1 MQEAAFYFILSDP
14 PKRQNPYVLVP
25 VADGKHWGQSKL
37 ANHRPSERMVAMD
50 PANLLVFSIA
60 LLVAAASPG
69 PGIIAVVARVL
80 AGGTRDVLAFAVAL
94 AIGDVIWLTLSIAGL
109 AVLAQTFHAL
119 FVAVRWIGAGYLVYL
134 GWKMWT
140 APAVAPQA
148 PEAARAQNH
157 TSMFLAGLTLA
168 LSNPKVMLFYLAL
181 LPVIVDVRHVSVLGY
196 LELVL
201 VTVAVLALVLGCY
214 IVLAGRVRS
223 FFNSPRAVRWVHRGS
238 AGIMMGAA
246 AWLAART

>member
-1 MQEAAFYFILSDP
+1 
-14 PKRQNPYVLVP
+14 
-25 VADGKHWGQSKL
+25 
-37 ANHRPSERMVAMD
+37 
-50 PANLLVFSIA
+50 
-60 LLVAAASPG
+60 
-69 PGIIAVVARVL
+69 
-80 AGGTRDVLAFAVAL
+80 VLAFAVAL

-109 AVLAQTFHAL
+109 AVLAQTFQAL
-119 FVAVRWIGAGYLVYL
+119 FIAVRWIGAGYLVYL

-140 APAVAPQA
+140 APTTTPRASDT
-148 PEAARAQNH
+148 ARAQNH

-181 LPVIVDVRHVSVLGY
+181 LPVIVDLGHVGVLGY
-196 LELVL
+196 VELVL
-201 VTVAVLALVLGCY
+201 ITVAVLAIVLGSY

-223 FFNSPRAVRWVHRGS
+223 FFNSPRAIRWVHRGS

>member
-1 MQEAAFYFILSDP
+1 
-14 PKRQNPYVLVP
+14 
-25 VADGKHWGQSKL
+25 
-37 ANHRPSERMVAMD
+37 MD

-69 PGIIAVVARVL
+69 PGIVAVVARVL
-80 AGGTRDVLAFAVAL
+80 ARGTRDVLAFAVAL

-140 APAVAPQA
+140 APATTPRASDATP
-148 PEAARAQNH
+148 AQNH

-181 LPVIVDVRHVSVLGY
+181 LPVIVDLRHVGVLGY

-201 VTVAVLALVLGCY
+201 VTVTVLAIVLGSY

-223 FFNSPRAVRWVHRGS
+223 FFNSPRAIRWVHRGS

-246 AWLAART
+246 AWLAARS

>member
-1 MQEAAFYFILSDP
+1 ME
-14 PKRQNPYVLVP
+14 
-25 VADGKHWGQSKL
+25 
-37 ANHRPSERMVAMD
+37 
-50 PANLLVFSIA
+50 PANLLVFSVA

-80 AGGTRDVLAFAVAL
+80 ALGTRDALAFAVAL
-94 AIGDVIWLTLSIAGL
+94 AIGDVVWLTLSIAGL

-119 FVAVRWIGAGYLVYL
+119 FVAIRWIGAGYLVYL

-140 APAVAPQA
+140 APAITPQVADGT
-148 PEAARAQNH
+148 RAQNR

-181 LPVIVDVRHVSVLGY
+181 LPVIVDLRNIGVLGY

-201 VTVAVLALVLGCY
+201 VTVAVLAIVLGSY
-214 IVLAGRVRS
+214 IVLAGRVRT
-223 FFNSPRAVRWVHRGS
+223 FFNSPRAIRLVQRGS

>member
-1 MQEAAFYFILSDP
+1 MASIGVSPSL
-14 PKRQNPYVLVP
+14 RTT
-25 VADGKHWGQSKL
+25 GHWK
-37 ANHRPSERMVAMD
+37 RMVAMD

-80 AGGTRDVLAFAVAL
+80 AGGTRDVLAVAVAL

-109 AVLAQTFHAL
+109 AVLAQTFRTL

-140 APAVAPQA
+140 APAIAPQVPDA
-148 PEAARAQNH
+148 TRARNH

-168 LSNPKVMLFYLAL
+168 LSNPKVMLFYL
-181 LPVIVDVRHVSVLGY
+181 
-196 LELVL
+196 
-201 VTVAVLALVLGCY
+201 
-214 IVLAGRVRS
+214 
-223 FFNSPRAVRWVHRGS
+223 
-238 AGIMMGAA
+238 
-246 AWLAART
+246 

>member
-1 MQEAAFYFILSDP
+1 
-14 PKRQNPYVLVP
+14 
-25 VADGKHWGQSKL
+25 
-37 ANHRPSERMVAMD
+37 MD

-69 PGIIAVVARVL
+69 PGIVAVVARVL
-80 AGGTRDVLAFAVAL
+80 ARGTRDVLAFAIAL
-94 AIGDVIWLTLSIAGL
+94 AIGDIIWLTLSIAGL
-109 AVLAQTFHAL
+109 AVLAQSFHTL

-140 APAVAPQA
+140 SPAITPRPSDAT
-148 PEAARAQNH
+148 RAQDR

-181 LPVIVDVRHVSVLGY
+181 LPVIVDLGHVSVLGY

-201 VTVAVLALVLGCY
+201 ITLTVLAVVLGSY

-223 FFNSPRAVRWVHRGS
+223 FFNSPRAMRWVHRGS
-238 AGIMMGAA
+238 AGVMMGAA

>member
-1 MQEAAFYFILSDP
+1 MMPLI
-14 PKRQNPYVLVP
+14 NLVE
-25 VADGKHWGQSKL
+25 VDAKIV
-37 ANHRPSERMVAMD
+37 NT
-50 PANLLVFSIA
+50 
-60 LLVAAASPG
+60 PG
-69 PGIIAVVARVL
+69 PGR
-80 AGGTRDVLAFAVAL
+80 AL
-94 AIGDVIWLTLSIAGL
+94 AKFLPRARPRHPSLCRLTLSIAGL

-140 APAVAPQA
+140 APATTPQA
-148 PEAARAQNH
+148 SDATRAQNH

-181 LPVIVDVRHVSVLGY
+181 LPVIVDLRHVGMLGY

-201 VTVAVLALVLGCY
+201 ITVAVLAIVLGSY
-214 IVLAGRVRS
+214 IVLAGRVRT
-223 FFNSPRAVRWVHRGS
+223 FFNSPRAIRWVHRGS

>member
-1 MQEAAFYFILSDP
+1 
-14 PKRQNPYVLVP
+14 
-25 VADGKHWGQSKL
+25 
-37 ANHRPSERMVAMD
+37 MVAMD

-80 AGGTRDVLAFAVAL
+80 AGGTGDVLAFAVAL

-140 APAVAPQA
+140 APAITPQA
-148 PEAARAQNH
+148 PDATRARNR